1 LKKLSKNKHALWKA
15 QVRAAIQG
23 TRLQG
28 FLSGNNKAPIV
39 EIVIVKADGKEEK
52 RLNPAIEDWEATY
65 QHVLSYLLSSLGK
78 EVLSQVSYYITAA
91 QAWAIIEGLFGSQT
105 RACNVNLR
113 VALAIT

>member
-28 FLSGNNKAPIV
+28 FLSGNNKAPVV

-52 RLNPAIEDWEATY
+52 R
-65 QHVLSYLLSSLGK
+65 HVLSYLLSSLGK
-78 EVLSQVSYYITAA
+78 EVLSQVSYCITAA

-105 RACNVNLR
+105 RACSVNLR